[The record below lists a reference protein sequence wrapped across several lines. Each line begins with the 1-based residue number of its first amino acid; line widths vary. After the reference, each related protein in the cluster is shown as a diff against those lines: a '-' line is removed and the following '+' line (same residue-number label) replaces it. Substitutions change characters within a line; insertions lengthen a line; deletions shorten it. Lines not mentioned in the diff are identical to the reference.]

1 MSSHP
6 SLLTIIAHARS
17 GALDHA
23 WRLFKDGGFEDQTDD
38 PAVLGVR
45 GRLLKDRALAAEGA
59 ERQGLYA
66 QAAQAYGRAGG
77 ISGATYPLINAA
89 TLALLSGD
97 AGQAVRRA
105 KEVLARLDS
114 GEAEPDTPYYQ
125 AATRAEALLLLGDTP
140 AARAAL
146 AEAFARAPQAWEDH
160 ASTLQQFARILAA
173 RDEDAAWLDPLRPP
187 RSLHFGGHMAL
198 APDDAATARAVA
210 AVLESERIGFGFGA
224 LAAGADIVIA
234 EALLARGAALHLIL
248 SAPPA
253 LFRATSVGP
262 AWTERFDAVLARA
275 ETVRALGSPDDP
287 PHPLGVQLAAEA
299 AMGAAILQARA
310 LASEA
315 VQLIILDSDTP
326 DAGETGGSA
335 WMAEAWR
342 AGGLRQHRVL
352 APRAEASHALPAAPP
367 VVLAAV
373 LLADFSGAADD
384 SLTAAARLAA
394 DLLPRMTAAIA
405 AGPAPIAA
413 PGWRGASVQLAYADP
428 LDAARAALAVA
439 KALEDVG
446 ALRIAGAY
454 GLAPRDA
461 DGCVVL
467 LGPTA
472 TMPADMLGSV
482 PPGAI
487 HVTETFAAALQV
499 SAEGRRVRVEY
510 VGDLPSPDIEN
521 PIRLFSLKASSPV

>member
-1 MSSHP
+1 MPSSP
-6 SLLTIIAHARS
+6 SLLTVIAHARS

-23 WRLFKDGGFEDQTDD
+23 WRLFREGGFEEQADD

-97 AGQAVRRA
+97 AGQAGRRA
-105 KEVLARLDS
+105 RAVLARLDS

-125 AATRAEALLLLGDTP
+125 AATRAEALLLLGDAA
-140 AARAAL
+140 AARTTLTEAVAL
-146 AEAFARAPQAWEDH
+146 APQAWEDH
-160 ASTLQQFARILAA
+160 ASTLQQFARILSA
-173 RDEDAAWLDPLRPP
+173 RDEDAAWLDALRPP

-198 APDDAATARAVA
+198 APNDAATADAVV

-234 EALLARGAALHLIL
+234 EALLARGAALHLTL

-253 LFRATSVGP
+253 IFRATSVGP
-262 AWTERFDAVLARA
+262 AWTARFDAVLAQA

-315 VQLIILDSDTP
+315 VQLIVVDRDGPAT
-326 DAGETGGSA
+326 GERGGSA
-335 WMAEAWR
+335 WMARAWE
-342 AGGLRQHRVL
+342 AGGLRRHRIL
-352 APRAEASHALPAAPP
+352 AARAGEPAALPAGPP
-367 VVLAAV
+367 MALTAV
-373 LLADFSGAADD
+373 LLVDLSGGADN
-384 SLTAAARLAA
+384 SLTGAARLAA
-394 DLLPRMTAAIA
+394 EVLPCVTTAIA
-405 AGPAPIAA
+405 AGPTPIAPPA
-413 PGWRGASVQLAYADP
+413 WRGASVQLAYADP
-428 LDAARAALAVA
+428 ADAARAALAIVA
-439 KALEDVG
+439 GLEDAG
-446 ALRIAGAY
+446 TPRIAGAY
-454 GLAPRDA
+454 GLAPRAA
-461 DGCVVL
+461 DGVIAL

-472 TMPADMLGSV
+472 ALPGEMLGSV

-487 HVTETFAAALQV
+487 HLTETFANALQV
-499 SAEGRRVRVEY
+499 DAEGRRTRVEY
-510 VGDLPSPDIEN
+510 VGDLPTLDIEN
-521 PIRLFSLKASSPV
+521 PTRLFSLKAASPA